1 MLETGG
7 QAMIPEDTMNTAAT
21 TRLERESSATATDEP
36 VPVTSDGYRTTL
48 DVYGRDVVDTGMT
61 SDADLGGMGADLD
74 AMPGD
79 ETPIAPLGAEAGR

>member
-1 MLETGG
+1 MLDAGG
-7 QAMIPEDTMNTAAT
+7 QAMIPEDAINSAAA
-21 TRLERESSATATDEP
+21 TRLERDSSAIAPDEP

-61 SDADLGGMGADLD
+61 SDADLGGMGVDLD

-79 ETPIAPLGAEAGR
+79 ETPIAPAGAGPVL